1 VHQPPG
7 PTPPR
12 PKTGRIVGGAP
23 PLARL
28 AGSRLYL
35 CTDARRDTGDL
46 AEFADAAL
54 AGGVDIIQLRDK
66 GSAGEQKLGPLEA
79 RDELAA
85 LEVLGDAAR
94 RHGALLAVNDRA
106 DIARAAAADV
116 LHLGQDDLPL
126 EVARDIV
133 GPETL
138 IGRSTHD
145 ADQLAV
151 AVSEA
156 VDYFCVGPC
165 WPTPTKPGR
174 TAPGL
179 SLVRSAAESAGEK
192 PWFAIGGID
201 VDRLPEVVAAG
212 ARRIVVV
219 RAITAAEDPRAA
231 AQRLRSAL
239 A

>member
-1 VHQPPG
+1 VHQ
-7 PTPPR
+7 
-12 PKTGRIVGGAP
+12 

-28 AGSRLYL
+28 TNSRLYL

-54 AGGVDIIQLRDK
+54 SGGVDIIQLRDK

-85 LEVLGDAAR
+85 LEVLADAAR

-126 EVARDIV
+126 DVARDIV

-145 ADQLAV
+145 AGQVAAAV
-151 AVSEA
+151 AEA

-174 TAPGL
+174 AAPGL
-179 SLVRSAAESAGEK
+179 PLVRSAAELAGDK

-201 VDRLPEVVAAG
+201 AARLPEVVAAG

-231 AQRLRSAL
+231 AERLRSAL
-239 A
+239 V

>member
-12 PKTGRIVGGAP
+12 PKTGRIVAGAP